1 LGSPLPLQVS
11 GSPPAN
17 NVSNNIFTFPSHE
30 FVASNPI
37 QIRSVSYSSG
47 VAKQTKYQS
56 EVFPDS
62 CSSDDLSSGSPGSDG
77 SDQCLNSLR
86 RLPVFNNI
94 TH

>member
-1 LGSPLPLQVS
+1 LQVA

-37 QIRSVSYSSG
+37 QIRSPSCSG
-47 VAKQTKYQS
+47 DAKYTKYRS
-56 EVFPDS
+56 EAFPDS
-62 CSSDDLSSGSPGSDG
+62 SSSDDLSSGSPGSDG
-77 SDQCLNSLR
+77 SDQCLNSPR

-94 TH
+94 AH